1 MARNPLAK
9 IRNPDCELCPLNED
23 AETVCLMG
31 SGPFK
36 AKVMVVGEAPG
47 EREDEEEEVFIGR
60 AGKLLDDLLLDA
72 GLDRDDCYVT
82 NVAKCRPP
90 ENRQPTRREIRLC
103 TSTYLT
109 KEVEVVKPDF
119 ILPLGNAALQGVLGK
134 SGITKH
140 RGTKF
145 TAHGATVFP
154 TFHPAA
160 VLRNPRYLEAVEADL
175 KRFGQIV
182 RGEARS
188 PETKVT
194 LVDTPAKVKGL
205 IEHLNRADA
214 WSYDIETNTL
224 NEHADNAAI
233 ICIGFTWRRG
243 HAAVVPLWHNETPWR
258 NPQQVLDVLAPCF
271 QNRARHI
278 AHNGKFDARF
288 LARFGVP
295 VRQDFD
301 TMLAA
306 HMLDENRRK
315 ALESLAQLILG
326 ADAYD
331 VGRELKAG
339 EGAEIP
345 FAELA
350 KYNGKD
356 CDYTFRLRTIFR
368 RQLKEEPR
376 SARIFA
382 FLMMPA
388 ANALVDIEQN
398 GVQVDWER
406 WVERGGEVER
416 KCNVLDGAMRKRI
429 PEDKREEFNFN
440 SPQQIARWLFEDLGL
455 PSLRETRT
463 GRDSTDRSVLHQL
476 KRQSKEV
483 QALLKYR
490 KLDKYRTTYIG
501 PWADHVD
508 KNYRMHPSYKLFGT
522 VTGRLSAENPN
533 LQQTPRDKMIRSIIG
548 ARRGYLLVE
557 ADYSQIELRI
567 AAMLAHE
574 RNMLRT
580 FLAGEDIHKNTAMGI
595 TGRAP
600 DKITGEER
608 SLAKPVNFGFVYGM
622 GARKFVTYAR
632 DEYDL
637 EISEEDAERFRR
649 KFFATYP
656 ALRAWHERQRRLV
669 HRYHRVTSPLGRTR
683 HLPDIL
689 SGDSGIVSEAERQ
702 AINSPVQSTASDLML
717 IALVKLQELSHTN
730 PFSIVGSIHDAIL
743 FEIMKRHLKTM
754 LPLIHSVM
762 VDMEPARR
770 MFGARIDVPI
780 ECDLTVGSHWKQ
792 GVEWHG

>member
-31 SGPFK
+31 SGPYK
-36 AKVMVVGEAPG
+36 AKIMVVGEAPG
-47 EREDEEEEVFIGR
+47 AREDAEEEVFIGR
-60 AGKLLDDLLLDA
+60 AGELLDDLLRDA

-103 TSTYLT
+103 TSTYFT
-109 KEVEVVKPDF
+109 KEVELVKPDF

-134 SGITKH
+134 SGITRH
-140 RGTKF
+140 RGSKF
-145 TAHGATVFP
+145 NAHDATVFP

-194 LVDTPAKVKGL
+194 IVNTPDKLQRL
-205 IEHLNRADA
+205 IEHLDRADA
-214 WSYDIETNTL
+214 WAFDIETNTL
-224 NEHADNAAI
+224 NEHAERAAI
-233 ICIGFTWRRG
+233 ICVGFTWRRG
-243 HAAVVPLWHNETPWR
+243 QAAVVPLWHNEAPWKD
-258 NPQQVLDVLAPCF
+258 PQQVLNVLAHCF

-288 LARFGVP
+288 LKKFGAP

-306 HMLDENRRK
+306 HMLDENRLKR
-315 ALESLAQLILG
+315 LDSLAQIILG
-326 ADAYD
+326 ADDYD
-331 VGRELKAG
+331 I
-339 EGAEIP
+339 GAELREGKGADIP
-345 FAELA
+345 LDELA
-350 KYNGKD
+350 LYNGKD
-356 CDYTFRLRTIFR
+356 CDYTFRLRNIFR
-368 RQLKEEPR
+368 RQLREEPR

-398 GVQVDWER
+398 GVQVDHKR
-406 WVERGGEVER
+406 WVERGGEIER
-416 KCNVLDGAMRKRI
+416 KCRVLEEAMRSRI
-429 PEDKREEFNFN
+429 PRDKREEFNFRSN
-440 SPQQIARWLFEDLGL
+440 PQIGVWIFDDLRL
-455 PSLRETRT
+455 PSLRQTRG
-463 GRDSTDRSVLHQL
+463 GRRSTDRSVLHLL
-476 KRQSKEV
+476 KRESKEV
-483 QALLKYR
+483 KALLKWR
-490 KLDKYRTTYIG
+490 KLDKYRNTYIG
-501 PWADHVD
+501 PWEQHVD
-508 KNYRMHPSYKLFGT
+508 KDWKLHPSYKIFGT
-522 VTGRLSAENPN
+522 VTGRLSASDPN
-533 LQQTPRDKMIRSIIG
+533 VQQVPRDKFIRSIIR
-548 ARRGYLLVE
+548 ARKGYLLVE

-567 AAMLAHE
+567 AAMVAHE
-574 RNMLRT
+574 RNMLRV
-580 FLAGEDIHKNTAMGI
+580 FLAGEDIHKNTAAGV
-595 TGRAP
+595 TGRAHSH
-600 DKITGEER
+600 ITDEER

-637 EISEEDAERFRR
+637 EISETRAERFRR
-649 KFFATYP
+649 KFFNSYP
-656 ALRAWHERQRRLV
+656 GLRTWHERQRRLV
-669 HRYHRVTSPLGRTR
+669 HRYHRVASPLGRTR

-689 SGDSGIVSEAERQ
+689 SGDSGVVSEAERQ

-717 IALVKLQELSHTN
+717 IALVRLQELSHSN
-730 PFSIVGSIHDAIL
+730 PFRIVGTIHDAIL
-743 FEIMKRHLKTM
+743 FEIKERHLAEM
-754 LPLIHSVM
+754 CPLIRDVM

-770 MFGARIDVPI
+770 QFGARIDVPI
-780 ECDLTVGSHWKQ
+780 ECDLTVGTYWKE
-792 GVEWHG
+792 GKVWNG